1 MTPIRDYSVGDL
13 VAERFELLARLG
25 AGGMGTVW
33 LARDLVL
40 EREVALKEIRS
51 ATDDTRRS
59 AAMRHRVLREARALA
74 RIDHPNVVTVHEV
87 LDQRPHLWVV
97 MEAVEGRSLQEVLQD
112 GPLTPAWAA
121 RIGLDVL
128 GALESA
134 HAAGVLHR
142 DVKPGNVL
150 IRPDGSAV
158 LTDFGI
164 ASLTDSHTLT
174 APGDIIGSPEYMAP
188 ERITGGLVGPAS
200 DLWSLGMLLY
210 VCVEGEHPLK
220 HDTVWQTLLAVC
232 EQPVPSPS
240 KAGSLA
246 AVIDGLLARLPE
258 ERPSPAELAVLLGE
272 AAEAGREATG
282 SGATTVLL
290 PRAPDRTPLN
300 TSTTAETPTLVA
312 PSPGQLPAD
321 PVPADRVPAR
331 DAPTSR
337 RERRR
342 PLLVLAVLVGTAAVA
357 TTAFT
362 LLGSGNRA
370 ADTDPSPV
378 PDRAGVWIAQLAE
391 IQRTTDADER
401 DDELAAIQQQVPG
414 ATLLDGDRW
423 ASLPPGQWIVRAP
436 GDFASGHDALAFC
449 AEHGTEHCS
458 GRYLSTDSADRGYHC
473 EAGAPPNPAA
483 CRRPDDR
490 GEAATPA
497 APAPGH

>member
-1 MTPIRDYSVGDL
+1 MTPIREYSIGDI

-25 AGGMGTVW
+25 AGAMGTVW

-51 ATDDTRRS
+51 ATDDARRS

-74 RIDHPNVVTVHEV
+74 RIDHANVVAVHEV
-87 LDQRPHLWVV
+87 LDQPPHLWVV
-97 MEAVEGRSLQEVLQD
+97 MEAVEGRSLHEVLRD
-112 GPLTPAWAA
+112 GPLTPTRAA

-128 GALESA
+128 AALQSA

-174 APGDIIGSPEYMAP
+174 EPGDIIGSPEYMAP
-188 ERITGGLVGPAS
+188 ERINDGLVGPAS

-240 KAGSLA
+240 KAGPLS
-246 AVIDGLLARLPE
+246 AVIDALLSRQPE
-258 ERPSPAELAVLLGE
+258 ERPSPARLAALLGA
-272 AAEAGREATG
+272 AAEPGRKATQSEAN
-282 SGATTVLL
+282 TVVL
-290 PRAPDRTPLN
+290 PRAPARTPLN
-300 TSTTAETPTLVA
+300 TPTLVQTPTLMARSV
-312 PSPGQLPAD
+312 GHLPAD
-321 PVPADRVPAR
+321 RSPAR
-331 DAPTSR
+331 SAPTSR
-337 RERRR
+337 HERRR
-342 PLLVLAVLVGTAAVA
+342 LLLILAIVAGTAVVAA
-357 TTAFT
+357 TTFT

-370 ADTDPSPV
+370 ADTGPSFV
-378 PDRAGVWIAQLAE
+378 AGQAGGWIAQLTE
-391 IQRTTDADER
+391 IPHTTDADER
-401 DDELAAIQQQVPG
+401 DEELTAIQQQVPG
-414 ATLLDGDRW
+414 ATLLDGDKW
-423 ASLPPGQWIVRAP
+423 ASLTPGQWIVRAP
-436 GDFASGHDALAFC
+436 GDFTGGYEALAFC
-449 AEHGTEHCS
+449 AAHGTEHCS
-458 GRYLSTDSADRGYHC
+458 GRYLSTDSADRGYLC
-473 EAGAPPNPAA
+473 EAGAPPNSTA

-490 GEAATPA
+490 GGAATPA
-497 APAPGH
+497 PPGPSH